1 MEVIEVRGLCYAY
14 DQKPALDHVDF
25 KVRRGEVTAVLGGNG
40 AGKSTLFLNLNGVL
54 KPDSGTVWFEGEEVR
69 YDRKSIKTLSR
80 KIGVVF
86 QDPNDQLFSDSVR
99 NDIAFGALNMGLSK
113 SEAAR
118 LVEEVAAQVGISDL
132 LDRPTH
138 ALSFGQKKRVALAGV
153 LIMQPAVIILDE
165 PTAGLDPSSVTDI
178 LELLTRVRKETGVSL
193 VLSTHEI
200 DLVPLYCSYAYVLD
214 QGRVVLDGPP
224 KELFERAAELR
235 MHQLRTPRITHLM
248 EILNDKDGL
257 PVDRSASTISQA
269 RAAIKELL

>member
-14 DQKPALDHVDF
+14 DQKLALDHVDF

-54 KPDSGTVWFEGEEVR
+54 KPDSGTVCFEGQEVR

-99 NDIAFGALNMGLSK
+99 NDIAFGVLNMGRSK
-113 SEAAR
+113 AETAR
-118 LVEEVAAQVGISDL
+118 LVEEVAVQVGISDL

-165 PTAGLDPSSVTDI
+165 PTAGLDPSGVTDI

-214 QGRVVLDGPP
+214 QGRVVLEGPP
-224 KELFERAAELR
+224 KELFEHAAELR
-235 MHQLRTPRITHLM
+235 LHQLRTPRITHLM

-257 PVDRSASTISQA
+257 SVDRTASTISQA
-269 RAAIKELL
+269 RATIKELL